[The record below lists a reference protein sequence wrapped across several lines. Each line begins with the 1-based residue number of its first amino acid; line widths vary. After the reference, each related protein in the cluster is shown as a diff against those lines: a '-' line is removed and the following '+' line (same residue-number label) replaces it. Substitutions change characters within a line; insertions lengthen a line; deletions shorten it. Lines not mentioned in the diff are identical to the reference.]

1 MIAEALAE
9 AENPNG
15 ARVAAA
21 ASSGEDSPGA
31 TEGAWGSRIYK
42 AVMTG
47 TLHDSVRCRWYSG
60 RPGLRFRGNYC
71 RISAM

>member
-21 ASSGEDSPGA
+21 ASSGEDSAGA
-31 TEGAWGSRIYK
+31 TEALGARASTR
-42 AVMTG
+42 
-47 TLHDSVRCRWYSG
+47 L
-60 RPGLRFRGNYC
+60 
-71 RISAM
+71 